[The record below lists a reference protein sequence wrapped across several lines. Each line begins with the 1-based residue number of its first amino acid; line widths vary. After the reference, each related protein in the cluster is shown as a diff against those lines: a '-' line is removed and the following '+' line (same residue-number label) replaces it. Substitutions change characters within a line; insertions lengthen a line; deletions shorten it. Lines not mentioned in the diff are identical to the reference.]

1 MTAQQLQ
8 AYLQSEKPLTLN
20 KVKDIIYECKNDI
33 VGIGI
38 DVQANPYTAGYYA
51 GESNAFY
58 ICLDLLD
65 KVEDR
70 FKAMGLRRRFD
81 ILAEAIGLERT
92 ADPREILDTVIEKKQ
107 ALREKLKDKNIFT
120 AVIRRAIDEAPV
132 VYEVEVSNRANLQD
146 HIMSLIP
153 DTIDT
158 DAGTHVY
165 LLYQERL
172 KIAEAIAA
180 GFIKPIKPIKP
191 IEEFVD
197 KLATIDMP
205 YAVLEQIRELAGMNN
220 GKA

>member
-1 MTAQQLQ
+1 MEL
-8 AYLQSEKPLTLN
+8 
-20 KVKDIIYECKNDI
+20 
-33 VGIGI
+33 I
-38 DVQANPYTAGYYA
+38 D
-51 GESNAFY
+51 
-58 ICLDLLD
+58 
-65 KVEDR
+65 
-70 FKAMGLRRRFD
+70 
-81 ILAEAIGLERT
+81 
-92 ADPREILDTVIEKKQ
+92 KQ
-107 ALREKLKDKNIFT
+107 ALREKLKDKICIFP
-120 AVIRRAIDEAPV
+120 AAIRRAIDEAPV

-158 DAGTHVY
+158 DAGTHIY

-180 GFIKPIKPIKP
+180 GFIKPIEYYNLS

>member
-1 MTAQQLQ
+1 MEL
-8 AYLQSEKPLTLN
+8 
-20 KVKDIIYECKNDI
+20 
-33 VGIGI
+33 I
-38 DVQANPYTAGYYA
+38 D
-51 GESNAFY
+51 
-58 ICLDLLD
+58 
-65 KVEDR
+65 
-70 FKAMGLRRRFD
+70 
-81 ILAEAIGLERT
+81 
-92 ADPREILDTVIEKKQ
+92 KQ
-107 ALREKLKDKNIFT
+107 ALQEKLKDKLCIFP
-120 AVIRRAIDEAPV
+120 AAIRRAIDEAPV

-158 DAGTHVY
+158 DAGTHIY

-180 GFIKPIKPIKP
+180 GFIKPIEYYNLS

-205 YAVLEQIRELAGMNN
+205 LAVLEQIRELAGMNN

>member
-1 MTAQQLQ
+1 MEL
-8 AYLQSEKPLTLN
+8 
-20 KVKDIIYECKNDI
+20 
-33 VGIGI
+33 I
-38 DVQANPYTAGYYA
+38 D
-51 GESNAFY
+51 
-58 ICLDLLD
+58 
-65 KVEDR
+65 
-70 FKAMGLRRRFD
+70 
-81 ILAEAIGLERT
+81 
-92 ADPREILDTVIEKKQ
+92 KQ
-107 ALREKLKDKNIFT
+107 ALREKLKDKICIFP
-120 AVIRRAIDEAPV
+120 AAIRRAIDEAPV

-158 DAGTHVY
+158 DADTHIY

-180 GFIKPIKPIKP
+180 GFIKPIEYYNLS

-205 YAVLEQIRELAGMNN
+205 YAVLEQIRELAGMND

>member
-1 MTAQQLQ
+1 MELI
-8 AYLQSEKPLTLN
+8 
-20 KVKDIIYECKNDI
+20 DKN
-33 VGIGI
+33 
-38 DVQANPYTAGYYA
+38 
-51 GESNAFY
+51 
-58 ICLDLLD
+58 
-65 KVEDR
+65 
-70 FKAMGLRRRFD
+70 
-81 ILAEAIGLERT
+81 
-92 ADPREILDTVIEKKQ
+92 
-107 ALREKLKDKNIFT
+107 ALREKLKDKICIFP
-120 AVIRRAIDEAPV
+120 AAIRRAIDEAPV

-158 DAGTHVY
+158 GAGTHIY

-180 GFIKPIKPIKP
+180 GFIKPIEYYNLS

-205 YAVLEQIRELAGMNN
+205 YAALEQIRELAGMNN